1 MKPFRL
7 MIVLA
12 VGAIAGCAS
21 VPAPLEGE
29 YSESFYPDQAGDR
42 SVGANVRWGG
52 TVVETRPES
61 KRTCVEILAQEL
73 DRSARPV
80 RSDGEYGRFIAC
92 RNEFIDPEI
101 FVNGREVT
109 VAGELDAF
117 REGKVGEFEYV
128 YPVVAA
134 DAVYLWPERDRY
146 AYGYRYPYGYGYG
159 YGLYGFGY
167 PYFRP
172 YFHAPFYY
180 GGFGTR
186 FRHSY
191 RRGGHIHR
199 SGSPQGPSN
208 TNRAAEKQ

>member
-1 MKPFRL
+1 MKPLRL

-12 VGAIAGCAS
+12 VGAVAGCAS

-61 KRTCVEILAQEL
+61 ERTCIEILAQEL
-73 DRSARPV
+73 DRMARPV
-80 RSDGEYGRFIAC
+80 RSDEGYGRFIAC

-109 VAGELDAF
+109 GF

-128 YPVVAA
+128 YPLVAA
-134 DAVYLWPERDRY
+134 DAVYLWPERQEQY
-146 AYGYRYPYGYGYG
+146 WYGHGYYGW
-159 YGLYGFGY
+159 GY
-167 PYFRP
+167 PYYWP
-172 YFHAPFYY
+172 YYRTPFYY

-186 FRHSY
+186 YYYPYGHS
-191 RRGGHIHR
+191 HIQN
-199 SGSPQGPSN
+199 SSSPQGPSN
-208 TNRAAEKQ
+208 TNRAVEKQ